1 MGYIETFEEVLEF
14 LNQNYRKFPKFLIEI
29 IAENYGIPPSEIKI
43 LMDNY
48 RKRGILTILKNEGYY
63 FILNK

>member
-29 IAENYGIPPSEIKI
+29 IAENYGIPPSEINW
-43 LMDNY
+43 LMDYY
-48 RKRGILTILKNEGYY
+48 RKCGILTILKNEGYY